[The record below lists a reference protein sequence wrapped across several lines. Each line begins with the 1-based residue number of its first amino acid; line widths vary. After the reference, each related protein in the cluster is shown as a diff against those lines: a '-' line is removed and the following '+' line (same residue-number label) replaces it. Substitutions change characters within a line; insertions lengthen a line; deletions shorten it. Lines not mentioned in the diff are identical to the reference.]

1 MYSINNS
8 MAIIAVCKFSTYAD
22 TPCNNAQVDDWDDL
36 RFFVAIARNGS
47 VTRAATKL
55 GVNHSTVS
63 RRIQAFEKKH
73 NVRLFER
80 VPTGY
85 VMTQEAENIYQMAL
99 DIEQRSQD
107 IERQLFGQDN
117 RLHGKVVI
125 TAPNYIINNV
135 LMPHV
140 PDFQKS
146 YPSINIQFHASP
158 DLQNMAAREA
168 DIAIRI
174 TSQPPETLI
183 GRKVAD
189 LSYGLYATKHYW
201 KSNAKQHKVI
211 LLSNDATAMN
221 WLQNDFIDAQVV
233 LHTNS
238 IETMAAAVSNGIGI
252 ANLPCIVGETHKK
265 LYRLTQKL
273 TQQNYGV
280 WILSHADL
288 RSTARI
294 RVTREFLNE
303 ILLAYKSSFEGKK
316 SHYLNE

>member
-1 MYSINNS
+1 
-8 MAIIAVCKFSTYAD
+8 MAKIAVCKYSTYAD
-22 TPCNNAQVDDWDDL
+22 TACNNAQMEDWDDL

-47 VTRAATKL
+47 VTRAAATL

-63 RRIQAFEKKH
+63 RRIQAFENKH

-80 VPTGY
+80 IPSGY

-99 DIEQRSQD
+99 DIEQRSYD

-140 PDFQKS
+140 LGFQQH
-146 YPSINIQFHASP
+146 YPGIDIQFHTST

-174 TSQPPETLI
+174 TSQPSETLI
-183 GRKVAD
+183 GREVAQ
-189 LSYGLYATKHYW
+189 LTYGLYATQHYW
-201 KSNAKQHKVI
+201 ESNSQPHKVI
-211 LLSNDATAMN
+211 LSNKDATTTDWMQGYLA
-221 WLQNDFIDAQVV
+221 DTHVV
-233 LHTNS
+233 LRSNS

-252 ANLPCIVGETHKK
+252 ASLPCIIGETQKSF
-265 LYRLTQKL
+265 YRLNQKL
-273 TQQNYGV
+273 TQQNWGV

-294 RVTREFLNE
+294 RVTREFLND
-303 ILLAYKSSFEGKK
+303 ILLSYKDSFEGTK
-316 SHYLNE
+316 SHYISI